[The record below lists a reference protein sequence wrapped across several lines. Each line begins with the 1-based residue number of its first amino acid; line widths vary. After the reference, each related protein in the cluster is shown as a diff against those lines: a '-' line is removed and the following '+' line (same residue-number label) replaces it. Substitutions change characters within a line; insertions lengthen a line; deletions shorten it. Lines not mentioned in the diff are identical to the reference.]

1 MGAAEPTTVP
11 DTDIGGVPAMADR
24 RLKPGPG
31 RSAAEVTSH
40 QRARIDQA
48 MVEVVVERGFSGAT
62 VREIARV
69 AGISTRAFYE
79 HYSGKEECFLHVH
92 RLLAQVLLRRV
103 RTLADAG
110 RGDDRLHAAVEA
122 IIEEWERDWK
132 VARFLLIGPYGA
144 GPMALKQLR
153 LVDRSLGARLSR
165 CLSHTAEKNDGPLGL
180 IADGIAAGL
189 TATMRST
196 MLNEDGDPQRPDLR
210 QGLSE
215 WAVACSCSSSEIE
228 VLKNAEACIEREDM
242 PPRASSSDTEARAS
256 LLTGDS
262 ALLHSA
268 LGKLVASGDHDLLT
282 PRRIC
287 TAAGVSRRSFDL
299 HFSGIDDCLVAAAGL
314 RVDLA
319 VERARQ
325 VGDQETTPER
335 RVFRSLVELC
345 DQVACD
351 PALASL
357 CFGDRIGSGEWLVRR
372 DRLLAG
378 RIAGLCEPAGL
389 TSHALEQ
396 LRTRASLGGVLG
408 LFRKEVAA
416 GRAACI
422 HRKAPVLAY
431 LMLVPLVGKSSAVKG
446 ICKSQR

>member
-1 MGAAEPTTVP
+1 MGAAEPTTMP
-11 DTDIGGVPAMADR
+11 DTDIGGVRAMADR

-48 MVEVVVERGFSGAT
+48 MVEVVVERGYSRAT

-92 RLLAQVLLRRV
+92 RLLAQGLLRRV

-110 RGDDRLHAAVEA
+110 SGDGRLHAAVEA

-144 GPMALKQLR
+144 GPTALKQLR

-165 CLSHTAEKNDGPLGL
+165 CLSHTAEKSKGPLGL

-196 MLNEDGDPQRPDLR
+196 MLNEDGDPQRLALR
-210 QGLSE
+210 QGLSD
-215 WAVACSCSSSEIE
+215 WAVTYSCSSSEIE
-228 VLKNAEACIEREDM
+228 ILQDAEACVEREDTSS
-242 PPRASSSDTEARAS
+242 RASSGNTEARA

-268 LGKLVASGDHDLLT
+268 IGKLAASGDHDLLT

-299 HFSGIDDCLVAAAGL
+299 YFSSINDCLVAAAGL

-325 VGDQETTPER
+325 VGDQETTPEH

-357 CFGDRIGSGEWLVRR
+357 CFGDRIGSGEWLMRR

-389 TSHALEQ
+389 TSHGLEQ

-416 GRAACI
+416 GRAACV

-431 LMLVPLVGKSSAVKG
+431 LMLVPIVGKSSAVKG
-446 ICKSQR
+446 ICKPQR